1 MTDPIEYASRYLAQK
16 ARSWDESIQISEEQI
31 SYYLA
36 IWLNYYG
43 VIFLS
48 IIIGFITG
56 RMPESILGLS
66 TLILI
71 RAATGGI
78 HALSITVCFVIST
91 LLIYVGAQ
99 YTIPLFGI
107 SLMNIVSSLII
118 IWYNKGRDSKES
130 RWALSILLLNSLLLS
145 SPVAIV
151 AFAQCLTLIGIGGDS
166 DD

>member
-1 MTDPIEYASRYLAQK
+1 MTDPIEYTSRYLAQK

-48 IIIGFITG
+48 IFIGFITG
-56 RMPESILGLS
+56 RVPESILGLC
-66 TLILI
+66 TLILM
-71 RAATGGI
+71 RAVTGGI
-78 HALSITVCFVIST
+78 HALSITVCFIIST
-91 LLIYVGAQ
+91 LLIYVGAH

-107 SLMNIVSSLII
+107 ILMNIVSSLII

-130 RWALSILLLNSLLLS
+130 RWALSILLLNSLVLS
-145 SPVAIV
+145 SPVAIT
-151 AFAQCLTLIGIGGDS
+151 AFAQSLTLIGIGGDS